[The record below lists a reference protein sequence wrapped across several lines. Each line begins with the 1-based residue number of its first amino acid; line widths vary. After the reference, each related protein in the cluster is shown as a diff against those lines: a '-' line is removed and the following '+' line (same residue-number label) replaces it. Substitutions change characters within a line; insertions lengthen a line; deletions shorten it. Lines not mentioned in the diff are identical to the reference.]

1 MPKAKTE
8 KCTIS
13 VRIPVMLNKI
23 MQEMAD
29 QDSRTKSY
37 VAVQLLEAGLSVR
50 VPAPKAKR
58 TARSYSGV
66 RHMHADLSH
75 QVDRPESES

>member
-1 MPKAKTE
+1 MPKDKTE

-58 TARSYSGV
+58 TARSYSGAQHTPAGLP
-66 RHMHADLSH
+66 R
-75 QVDRPESES
+75 QGEQQGSES